1 MPAPMRACVG
11 CTDLAHRTA
20 RGRGFS
26 GATHECRGFG
36 VNQDTSRRWQ
46 LFAIAAV
53 LIYLVWLLAPVLMPF
68 AVAGMLAYLGDPLA
82 DRLERLGMSRVWAA
96 TLVFLLLLLAFV
108 GVLLLLVPLI
118 SRQIENLIQNL
129 PRYGQWAQQTAWPWL
144 QTRLH
149 LDPNMFDSDRLLAAL
164 KAHID
169 SIGGVAT
176 VVLGK
181 VSRSGLGI
189 VLWLTNLVLIPVVA
203 FYLLRDWD
211 RLVATVDR
219 MLPRSIQP
227 TVAHLA
233 RESDKVLGAF
243 VRGQLLVMLAL
254 GIFYGGVLSLV
265 GLSVGLLIGIVAGLL
280 SFVPYL
286 GFIVG
291 FGAAVIAVL
300 VQYGDWSHLLLVCG
314 VFVVGQLLE
323 GYVLV
328 PKLVGDKIGLHPV
341 AVIFAVLAGGY
352 LAGFLGV
359 LLALPAASV
368 IMVLLRYLLER
379 YRMSELYTEQGP
391 DDPVIAEM
399 DVTLHA
405 DGRVEAVAEVQP
417 NPVRG
422 DASTP

>member
-1 MPAPMRACVG
+1 M
-11 CTDLAHRTA
+11 
-20 RGRGFS
+20 
-26 GATHECRGFG
+26 
-36 VNQDTSRRWQ
+36 NQDISRRWQ
-46 LFAIAAV
+46 LFAITAV
-53 LIYLVWLLAPVLMPF
+53 IVYLIWLLAPVLMPF
-68 AVAGMLAYLGDPLA
+68 AVAAMLAYLGDPLA
-82 DRLERLGMSRVWAA
+82 DRLERLGLSRSWAA
-96 TLVFLLLLLAFV
+96 AIVFAVLLVAVV
-108 GVLLLLVPLI
+108 GVLLLLIPLI
-118 SRQIENLIQNL
+118 ARQIENLIENL
-129 PRYGQWAQQTAWPWL
+129 PRYAQWAQHTAWPWV
-144 QTRLH
+144 QTTLH
-149 LDPNMFDSDRLLAAL
+149 LDPRMFDSDRLLAAI
-164 KAHID
+164 KAHLA

-211 RLVATVDR
+211 RLVATIDR

-227 TVAHLA
+227 TVAQLA

-254 GIFYGGVLSLV
+254 GVFYGAGLSLV
-265 GLSVGLLIGIVAGLL
+265 GLSVGLLIGLIAGLL

-300 VQYGDWSHLLLVCG
+300 VQYGDWPHLLLVCG
-314 VFVVGQLLE
+314 VFVLGQLLE

-368 IMVLLRYLLER
+368 IMVLLRYLIER

-391 DDPVIAEM
+391 DDPVIAEV

-405 DGRVEAVAEVQP
+405 DGSVDTVTEVQP
-417 NPVRG
+417 GHAKG
-422 DASTP
+422 DSPTP